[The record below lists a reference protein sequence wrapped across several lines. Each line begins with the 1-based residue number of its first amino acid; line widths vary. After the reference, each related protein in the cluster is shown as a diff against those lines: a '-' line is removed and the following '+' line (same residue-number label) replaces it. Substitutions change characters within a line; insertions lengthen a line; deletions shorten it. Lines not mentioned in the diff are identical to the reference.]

1 MSNYITTN
9 IRLPEEDYL
18 RLKKEAFRTSKS
30 LSAVIR
36 QRIST
41 NKSANKPAGQIII
54 QIRNHAN
61 QYASSMNKVD
71 IVKTLKEMRNQG
83 KW

>member
-1 MSNYITTN
+1 MNNYITTN

-18 RLKKEAFRTSKS
+18 RLKEEAFRTSKS

-36 QRIST
+36 QKIST
-41 NKSANKPAGQIII
+41 NKSPSKPADQIII
-54 QIRNHAN
+54 QIRDHAN
-61 QYASSMNKVD
+61 QYASSMKKVD
-71 IVKTLKEMRNQG
+71 IVKTLREMRNQG